1 MYNIYLLVLN
11 LEVWKTFQ
19 RMVQNPEAM
28 QEESEIFDTK
38 INLCIKYL
46 AKTNLEQNQYLI

>member
-1 MYNIYLLVLN
+1 MYNTYLLVIN

-28 QEESEIFDTK
+28 QEERDI
-38 INLCIKYL
+38 
-46 AKTNLEQNQYLI
+46 